1 MKKNILK
8 KYFLKRLN
16 LIILLLLIIILGT
29 VIDSINPYLFG
40 KIIDKITIK
49 DKIGIEVNLVYFAIV
64 LFCVQILACFEKIIG
79 KIIVT
84 ATVNDIKGDLFF
96 NVIRMPYYKI
106 NLYDRG
112 ELLNRIE
119 FDASTIVDYYVDFVS
134 SLFMIIGNLVISLY
148 FLFKISDLLSIISI
162 FLILLMYLINV
173 IFKNKV
179 VKIQELIKNFSDRY
193 YSWLQDTISNIL
205 GIKVFLQELR
215 MNHKYKEL
223 LENDY
228 SLQMKSMYIDTQIEF
243 LRGIIS
249 LILDVLIL
257 LIAALFILNG
267 KMTLGNLVAFNTYLS
282 KLLIAISKILD
293 ININKQ
299 VVNISYDR
307 ILSIFEKNEN
317 NGSGLNIERIET
329 INFKDVSFRYNK
341 DKVLKK
347 ASFNINE
354 PGIYSFVG
362 ENGSG
367 KTTIFSL
374 IEKLYYVDEGEI
386 KINNYDINSIRT
398 ESLRKCVLYLT
409 KKPYLIN
416 GSILDNIRMG
426 NNETSIEKIQKICKQ
441 VGIHND
447 IIQLED
453 GYNTLIHETGKN
465 LSSGQLQKLV
475 FVRSYLQKV
484 SIILLDEATSDLD
497 GKSEKDICELIKE
510 LSKYFIV
517 LNISHRPLSVQMSRK
532 VFFIQNGEIVKEGK
546 HIDLLR
552 ENEEYNKFF
561 K

>member
-1 MKKNILK
+1 M
-8 KYFLKRLN
+8 
-16 LIILLLLIIILGT
+16 
-29 VIDSINPYLFG
+29 
-40 KIIDKITIK
+40 
-49 DKIGIEVNLVYFAIV
+49 
-64 LFCVQILACFEKIIG
+64 
-79 KIIVT
+79 
-84 ATVNDIKGDLFF
+84 
-96 NVIRMPYYKI
+96 
-106 NLYDRG
+106 
-112 ELLNRIE
+112 
-119 FDASTIVDYYVDFVS
+119 
-134 SLFMIIGNLVISLY
+134 
-148 FLFKISDLLSIISI
+148 
-162 FLILLMYLINV
+162 
-173 IFKNKV
+173 
-179 VKIQELIKNFSDRY
+179 
-193 YSWLQDTISNIL
+193 
-205 GIKVFLQELR
+205 
-215 MNHKYKEL
+215 
-223 LENDY
+223 
-228 SLQMKSMYIDTQIEF
+228 
-243 LRGIIS
+243 
-249 LILDVLIL
+249 
-257 LIAALFILNG
+257 
-267 KMTLGNLVAFNTYLS
+267 
-282 KLLIAISKILD
+282 IAISKILD

-307 ILSIFEKNEN
+307 ILSIFEKTEN

-426 NNETSIEKIQKICKQ
+426 NNETSIEKIQKICKR